1 MEGNASMNDRID
13 RTKYKIKSLWAIVW
27 SGIKEILGYLTQWSF
42 VDRLIPFLM
51 IIALWKVLHQG
62 YGYLSMALVIFALIY
77 MEIRWIR
84 RMVEGGVELTY
95 SKKQDT
101 EPERLRKEW
110 HATYAA
116 RTEAL
121 LKDAE
126 AKLARLE

>member
-1 MEGNASMNDRID
+1 MNDRID

-27 SGIKEILGYLTQWSF
+27 SGIKEIVGYLTQWSF

-51 IIALWKVLHQG
+51 IIALWTVLHQG

-101 EPERLRKEW
+101 KPERLSKEW
-110 HATYAA
+110 HAAYAA

-126 AKLARLE
+126 AKLARLEGTK